1 MDGLAEGASRH
12 RPRKDRRINPA
23 LEASTKL
30 GRIRDHLLVR
40 AVEQLDALDRA
51 IGVERDDGR
60 SGVSWVK
67 RMASYIVRDAS
78 KKRHIAAGPMIG
90 WLAIDVSRTT
100 SVANAAA
107 NASSVGR
114 LTISSQM

>member
-1 MDGLAEGASRH
+1 MLLIAPLASNAMMVVPAISLAWNFPSHSRQV
-12 RPRKDRRINPA
+12 
-23 LEASTKL
+23 
-30 GRIRDHLLVR
+30 RDPIL
-40 AVEQLDALDRA
+40 
-51 IGVERDDGR
+51 
-60 SGVSWVK
+60 VSWVK